1 MRRSVN
7 RPLTMFEINIGRL
20 AEGEHQY
27 RFEGSGLDLDL
38 GASFHR
44 PVAVDVVLDRSGRQF
59 LLRAQYRTRGVF
71 ACDRCTESFE
81 KDIAGSYKILYVPDG
96 GPAPL
101 DGERGEVQEIPSDAL
116 VISLDED
123 LRQFLLLNVPG
134 KLLCRDDCR
143 GLCPTCGTNWNTGS
157 CDCAVPETD
166 SRWDA
171 LRDLRRH

>member
-1 MRRSVN
+1 
-7 RPLTMFEINIGRL
+7 MFEINIGGL

-27 RFEGSGLDLDL
+27 RFEGSGPDLEL
-38 GASFHR
+38 GESFHR
-44 PVAVDVVLDRSGRQF
+44 PVTVAVVLDRSGRQF
-59 LLRAQYRTRGVF
+59 LLRVEYRTSGTF
-71 ACDRCTESFE
+71 TCDRCLEPFE
-81 KDIAGSYKILYVPDG
+81 KNIEGSYKILYVPDG
-96 GPAPL
+96 GPDPM
-101 DGERGEVQEIPSDAL
+101 DGGRGEVQVIPSDAQ

-157 CDCAVPETD
+157 CDCVVPETD